1 MAIQGLVGGGLIG
14 VDIQAG
20 GTDLA
25 GLQGRQQSG
34 LVHIGAA
41 RGVDDH
47 HAVLHLGDILGG
59 NQGAAIHSGSVDG
72 NEVGLGQQLIHLHIG
87 DAQLLLDTGD
97 VENIKSNHLH
107 ADGLGHDAQV
117 LADAAEAHDAQGLAL
132 QLDALAVGLLLPL
145 VLTHG
150 VAGDGDVAGA
160 GEHMAHSQ
168 LRHGL
173 GGGLGGVLHVD
184 AVGLGVVHVD
194 VVHAHAAA
202 DDQLQL
208 AALGLVDVVGADL
221 GLGTDHHHVE
231 ITQRLAQLIGLIE
244 LLHDLVTHLTQLR
257 HRGLIHTVSNQNTHG
272 NTLLLKYVLLSEFVI
287 KGGACSPFNRFY
299 LVCSASNF
307 FRNSTSAWAPSMG
320 MALYTLARRPP
331 TDLWPF
337 RLS

>member
-132 QLDALAVGLLLPL
+132 QLDALAIGLLLPL
-145 VLTHG
+145 ALAHG
-150 VAGDGDVAGA
+150 VTGDGQIPGA
-160 GEHMAHSQ
+160 GEHMAHGQ
-168 LRHGL
+168 LCHRL
-173 GGGLGGVLHVD
+173 GGGAGGILHVD
-184 AVGLGVVHVD
+184 AVGLGIVHVD
-194 VVHAHAAA
+194 VVHTHAAA

-208 AALGLVDVVGADL
+208 AALGRINVLLADL
-221 GLGTDHHHVE
+221 GLGADHGHVKPA
-231 ITQRLAQLIGLIE
+231 QGLAQLIGLIE
-244 LLHDLVTHLTQLR
+244 LLHYLMAMLPQLR
-257 HRGLIHTVSNQNTHG
+257 HSGLIHTVSNQNTHR
-272 NTLLLKYVLLSEFVI
+272 NNLL
-287 KGGACSPFNRFY
+287 P
-299 LVCSASNF
+299 
-307 FRNSTSAWAPSMG
+307 
-320 MALYTLARRPP
+320 
-331 TDLWPF
+331 
-337 RLS
+337 